1 MTGRCL
7 CFVSVSAHACAC
19 NHELQMI
26 TSWNEWHEDTQIE
39 PTVSVGQTDKPIN
52 MTCYGSSCGK
62 ALTYNAYG
70 ELYLDIL
77 REGTGIE
84 GEVFDRMG
92 SN

>member
-7 CFVSVSAHACAC
+7 CFVSVSAHALLIIMI
-19 NHELQMI
+19 LQMI
-26 TSWNEWHEDTQIE
+26 NSWNEWHEDTQIE

-52 MTCYGSSCGK
+52 MTCYGSSCRK

-77 REGTGIE
+77 REVTGIE
-84 GEVFDRMG
+84 GEVFDRVG